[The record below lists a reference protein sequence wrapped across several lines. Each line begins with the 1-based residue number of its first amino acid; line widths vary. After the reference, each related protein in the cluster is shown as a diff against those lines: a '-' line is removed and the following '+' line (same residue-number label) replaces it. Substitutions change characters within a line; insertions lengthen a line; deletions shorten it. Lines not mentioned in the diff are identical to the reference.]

1 MKRLTCLREKMKSNY
16 MKDKDLNQNL
26 KNLNYKKRIKV
37 NQLDWEKGKSPMI
50 QVEVLL
56 AD

>member
-1 MKRLTCLREKMKSNY
+1 MKSNY